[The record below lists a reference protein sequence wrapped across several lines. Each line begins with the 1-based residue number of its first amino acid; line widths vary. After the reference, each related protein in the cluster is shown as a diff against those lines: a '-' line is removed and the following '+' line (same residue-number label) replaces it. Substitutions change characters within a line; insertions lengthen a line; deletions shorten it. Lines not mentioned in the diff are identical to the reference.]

1 MKISLPGLICAV
13 VLSLSALQKASAQ
26 GTSYQKLTL
35 NDFQG
40 MPRTNGDGVVA
51 YTNCTIDF
59 HYEANPKDNYY
70 LLKFDIKVTKNR
82 NRSWMNRRMIK
93 SQDQLAEILRHE
105 QGHYTI
111 AYMEQQE
118 LLRTVGKTVF
128 YANYRQQAQAIF
140 DRIDAKYK
148 QLNLDYDTDTEHMVN
163 RVQQASWN
171 AYFDKKLAYMPPVNE
186 D

>member
-1 MKISLPGLICAV
+1 M
-13 VLSLSALQKASAQ
+13 
-26 GTSYQKLTL
+26 
-35 NDFQG
+35 
-40 MPRTNGDGVVA
+40 
-51 YTNCTIDF
+51 
-59 HYEANPKDNYY
+59 
-70 LLKFDIKVTKNR
+70 NR

-93 SQDQLAEILRHE
+93 SQEQLAEILRHE

-128 YANYRQQAQAIF
+128 YANYRQQAQEIF

-148 QLNLDYDTDTEHMVN
+148 QLNLDYDADTEHMVN

-171 AYFDKKLAYMPPVNE
+171 AYFDKKLTYMPPVSE